1 MDFHRRTRSSYNQFA
16 PQARRCRGEALEL
29 HAMAMFLT
37 DRIVDHLR
45 EAAVWP
51 EVSSGEQGRRYTVLR
66 VIGRGGMGTVY
77 VARDEMLGREVA
89 FKVSNA
95 PVSGSG
101 LDERL
106 RREARVL
113 ATLDHPGIAPV
124 HDAGV
129 LVDGRLF
136 YVMKLVRGVTLEQHA
151 RDLETES
158 LKLSVFE
165 RVAET
170 VAFAHARGIVHR
182 DLKPSNVM
190 VGSFGEVLVLD
201 WGVAKVLAEASTD
214 EGAGAPPQVAPSPLA
229 DASEPTST
237 PTLIGTLIGT
247 PGFMAPEQ
255 AAGDVTLIGPATD
268 VFALGALL
276 FWLLTSELP
285 PSSDVARASRAL
297 RERRVDRRL
306 RAIVTRC
313 LAPSTADRYANAGE
327 VAADLVRYRG
337 GQAVAAYPET
347 VFDRAGRFFT
357 TYRTF
362 ILIVAAYIIMRAI
375 VAYIRR

>member
-1 MDFHRRTRSSYNQFA
+1 
-16 PQARRCRGEALEL
+16 
-29 HAMAMFLT
+29 MAMFLT

-51 EVSSGEQGRRYTVLR
+51 EVTAGDDGRRYTVLR

-77 VARDEMLGREVA
+77 VARDETLGREVA

-95 PVSGSG
+95 PASGSG

-129 LVDGRLF
+129 LADGRLF
-136 YVMKLVRGVTLEQHA
+136 YVMKLVRGVTLERHA
-151 RDLETES
+151 RDLDTES

-165 RVAET
+165 RVADT

-201 WGVAKVLAEASTD
+201 WGVAKVLGEPHQHDVPLPASG
-214 EGAGAPPQVAPSPLA
+214 ERAGVRGSP
-229 DASEPTST
+229 DASEPTS
-237 PTLIGTLIGT
+237 IGTLIGT

-255 AAGDVTLIGPATD
+255 AAGDITLIGPAAD

-285 PSSDVARASRAL
+285 AAAADDLPRVNRAL
-297 RERRVDRRL
+297 RDRRVSRRL

-313 LAPSTADRYANAGE
+313 LAPRPADRYANAGE
-327 VAADLVRYRG
+327 IAADLVRYRG

-362 ILIVAAYIIMRAI
+362 ILIVAAYIVMRAI

>member
-1 MDFHRRTRSSYNQFA
+1 
-16 PQARRCRGEALEL
+16 
-29 HAMAMFLT
+29 MAMFLT

-51 EVSSGEQGRRYTVLR
+51 EVPASAGDGRRYTVLR

-77 VARDEMLGREVA
+77 VARDETLGREVA

-95 PVSGSG
+95 PAPGSG

-129 LVDGRLF
+129 LADGRLF
-136 YVMKLVRGVTLEQHA
+136 YVMKLVRGDTLEHHA
-151 RDLETES
+151 RGLETES

-165 RVAET
+165 RVVDT

-201 WGVAKVLAEASTD
+201 WGVAKVLTELNAED
-214 EGAGAPPQVAPSPLA
+214 GM
-229 DASEPTST
+229 
-237 PTLIGTLIGT
+237 LIGT

-255 AAGDVTLIGPATD
+255 AVGDITLIGPASD

-276 FWLLTSELP
+276 FWLLTSDLP
-285 PSSDVARASRAL
+285 SAGDLPRVNRVL
-297 RERRVDRRL
+297 RDRSVGRRL

-313 LAPSTADRYANAGE
+313 LAPRAADRYANAGE

-337 GQAVAAYPET
+337 GQAVAALPET

-362 ILIVAAYIIMRAI
+362 ILIVAAYIVMRAI

>member
-1 MDFHRRTRSSYNQFA
+1 
-16 PQARRCRGEALEL
+16 
-29 HAMAMFLT
+29 MFLT

-51 EVSSGEQGRRYTVLR
+51 EVAGGGAEGRRYTVLR

-77 VARDEMLGREVA
+77 VARDETLGREVA

-95 PVSGSG
+95 PASGSG

-129 LVDGRLF
+129 LADGRLF
-136 YVMKLVRGVTLEQHA
+136 YVMKLVRGVTLERHA

-165 RVAET
+165 RVTET
-170 VAFAHARGIVHR
+170 VAFAHAHGIVHR

-190 VGSFGEVLVLD
+190 VGQFGEVLVLD
-201 WGVAKVLAEASTD
+201 WGVAKVLGEPLEREAAEACET
-214 EGAGAPPQVAPSPLA
+214 
-229 DASEPTST
+229 SETSETST
-237 PTLIGTLIGT
+237 PGRAGTLMGTLIGT

-255 AAGDVTLIGPATD
+255 ATGDVTQIGPATD

-285 PSSDVARASRAL
+285 PADDLTRVSRAL
-297 RERRVDRRL
+297 RDRHVSRRL
-306 RAIVTRC
+306 RAIVARC
-313 LAPSTADRYANAGE
+313 LAPRAADRYANAGE

-337 GQAVAAYPET
+337 GQAVTAYPET

>member
-1 MDFHRRTRSSYNQFA
+1 
-16 PQARRCRGEALEL
+16 
-29 HAMAMFLT
+29 MAMFLT

-51 EVSSGEQGRRYTVLR
+51 EVDSGAEGGRYTVLR

-77 VARDEMLGREVA
+77 VARDETLGREVA

-95 PVSGSG
+95 PASGSG

-129 LVDGRLF
+129 LADGRLF
-136 YVMKLVRGVTLEQHA
+136 YVMKLVRGVTLERHA
-151 RDLETES
+151 HDLDVES

-165 RVAET
+165 RVADT

-201 WGVAKVLAEASTD
+201 WGVAKVLGEPPDLPLPASGKRT
-214 EGAGAPPQVAPSPLA
+214 GVTGSP
-229 DASEPTST
+229 DASEPTR
-237 PTLIGTLIGT
+237 IGTLIGT

-255 AAGDVTLIGPATD
+255 AAGDITLIGPATD

-285 PSSDVARASRAL
+285 SADDLPRVNRAL
-297 RERRVDRRL
+297 RDRRVSRRL
-306 RAIVTRC
+306 RAIVTCC
-313 LAPSTADRYANAGE
+313 LAPRAADRYPNAGE
-327 VAADLVRYRG
+327 IAADLVRYRS

>member
-1 MDFHRRTRSSYNQFA
+1 
-16 PQARRCRGEALEL
+16 
-29 HAMAMFLT
+29 MAMFLT

-51 EVSSGEQGRRYTVLR
+51 DVSSGEEGRRYTVLR

-77 VARDEMLGREVA
+77 VARDETLGREVA

-95 PVSGSG
+95 PASGSG

-129 LVDGRLF
+129 LADGRLF

-165 RVAET
+165 RVADT

-201 WGVAKVLAEASTD
+201 WGVAKVLSDSDSHDDPLLPTDGETAEMRSSS
-214 EGAGAPPQVAPSPLA
+214 G
-229 DASEPTST
+229 ASEPTG
-237 PTLIGTLIGT
+237 IGTLIGT

-276 FWLLTSELP
+276 FWLLTNELP
-285 PSSDVARASRAL
+285 AADDVPRINRTL
-297 RERRVDRRL
+297 RDRRVSRRL
-306 RAIVTRC
+306 RAIVTHC
-313 LAPSTADRYANAGE
+313 LESRAADRYTNAGE

-337 GQAVAAYPET
+337 GLAVSAYPET
-347 VFDRAGRFFT
+347 VLDRAARFFT

-362 ILIVAAYIIMRAI
+362 ILLVAAYIIMRAI

>member
-1 MDFHRRTRSSYNQFA
+1 
-16 PQARRCRGEALEL
+16 
-29 HAMAMFLT
+29 MAMFLT

-51 EVSSGEQGRRYTVLR
+51 EVDSGAEGRRYTVLR

-77 VARDEMLGREVA
+77 VARDETLGREVA

-95 PVSGSG
+95 PASGSG

-129 LVDGRLF
+129 LADGRLF
-136 YVMKLVRGVTLEQHA
+136 YVMKLVRGVTLERHA

-165 RVAET
+165 RVADT

-201 WGVAKVLAEASTD
+201 WGVAKVLGERDAADRAADDRT
-214 EGAGAPPQVAPSPLA
+214 AGSSPVAVSPSA
-229 DASEPTST
+229 DAREHEHEHEPTRA
-237 PTLIGTLIGT
+237 GTLMGT

-255 AAGDVTLIGPATD
+255 AAGDITRIGPATD

-285 PSSDVARASRAL
+285 SADDDVTRVNRVL
-297 RERRVDRRL
+297 RERRVNRRL

-313 LAPSTADRYANAGE
+313 LAPRSADRYANAGE
-327 VAADLVRYRG
+327 IAADLVRYRG
-337 GQAVAAYPET
+337 GEAVAAHPET
-347 VFDRAGRFFT
+347 IFDRAGRFFT

-375 VAYIRR
+375 VAYVRR

>member
-1 MDFHRRTRSSYNQFA
+1 
-16 PQARRCRGEALEL
+16 
-29 HAMAMFLT
+29 MAMFLT

-51 EVSSGEQGRRYTVLR
+51 EVATSGASGASGNAIGDHGAGGRRYTVLR
-66 VIGRGGMGTVY
+66 VIGRGGM
-77 VARDEMLGREVA
+77 A
-89 FKVSNA
+89 
-95 PVSGSG
+95 GSA

-129 LVDGRLF
+129 LADGRLF
-136 YVMKLVRGVTLEQHA
+136 YVMKLVRGVTLEHHA

-170 VAFAHARGIVHR
+170 VAFAHAHGIVHR

-190 VGSFGEVLVLD
+190 VGRFGEVLVLD
-201 WGVAKVLAEASTD
+201 WGVAKVLGAAPDLPRFAGESAAASGAASTSAETSEASEATC
-214 EGAGAPPQVAPSPLA
+214 AG
-229 DASEPTST
+229 
-237 PTLIGTLIGT
+237 TLMGTLIGT

-276 FWLLTSELP
+276 FWLLTNELP
-285 PSSDVARASRAL
+285 PADDLTRASRAL
-297 RERRVDRRL
+297 RDRRVTRRL

-313 LAPSTADRYANAGE
+313 LAPRAADRYANAGD

-337 GQAVAAYPET
+337 GQAVTAYPET
-347 VFDRAGRFFT
+347 IFDRAGRFFT

>member
-1 MDFHRRTRSSYNQFA
+1 
-16 PQARRCRGEALEL
+16 
-29 HAMAMFLT
+29 MAMFLT

-51 EVSSGEQGRRYTVLR
+51 EVASGDDGRRYSVLR

-77 VARDEMLGREVA
+77 VARDETLGREVA

-95 PVSGSG
+95 PASGSG

-129 LVDGRLF
+129 LADGRLF

-165 RVAET
+165 RVVDT
-170 VAFAHARGIVHR
+170 VAFAHAHGIVHR

-190 VGSFGEVLVLD
+190 VGRFGEVLVLD
-201 WGVAKVLAEASTD
+201 WGVAKVLGAPEALPLT
-214 EGAGAPPQVAPSPLA
+214 AGADTAGVRETGDTRA
-229 DASEPTST
+229 
-237 PTLIGTLIGT
+237 GTLIGT

-276 FWLLTSELP
+276 FWLLTGEMP
-285 PSSDVARASRAL
+285 PPDDLTRANRTL
-297 RERRVDRRL
+297 RERRVTRRL

-313 LAPSTADRYANAGE
+313 LAPRAADRYADAGE

-337 GQAVAAYPET
+337 GQAVAAHPET

>member
-1 MDFHRRTRSSYNQFA
+1 
-16 PQARRCRGEALEL
+16 
-29 HAMAMFLT
+29 MAMFLT

-51 EVSSGEQGRRYTVLR
+51 EVDSGADGRRYTVLR

-77 VARDEMLGREVA
+77 VARDETLGREVA

-95 PVSGSG
+95 PASGSG

-129 LVDGRLF
+129 LADGRLF
-136 YVMKLVRGVTLEQHA
+136 YVMKLVRGVTLERHA
-151 RDLETES
+151 QDLETES

-165 RVAET
+165 RLVDT
-170 VAFAHARGIVHR
+170 VAFAHAHGIVHR

-201 WGVAKVLAEASTD
+201 WGVAKVLGEPADPVDPAE
-214 EGAGAPPQVAPSPLA
+214 GHAGASRDVASPSSSAAVPGTHT
-229 DASEPTST
+229 SEPTSA
-237 PTLIGTLIGT
+237 GTLIGT

-276 FWLLTSELP
+276 FWLLTGELP
-285 PSSDVARASRAL
+285 PADDPTRASRAL
-297 RERRVDRRL
+297 RDRGVTRRL

-313 LAPSTADRYANAGE
+313 LAPRAADRYANAGD

-362 ILIVAAYIIMRAI
+362 ILIVAAYIVMRAI

>member
-1 MDFHRRTRSSYNQFA
+1 
-16 PQARRCRGEALEL
+16 
-29 HAMAMFLT
+29 
-37 DRIVDHLR
+37 
-45 EAAVWP
+45 
-51 EVSSGEQGRRYTVLR
+51 
-66 VIGRGGMGTVY
+66 MGTVY
-77 VARDEMLGREVA
+77 VARDEALGREVA

-95 PVSGSG
+95 PSSGSG

-113 ATLDHPGIAPV
+113 ATLEHPGIAPV

-129 LVDGRLF
+129 LADGRLF
-136 YVMKLVRGVTLEQHA
+136 YVMKLVRGDTLEQHA
-151 RDLETES
+151 RKALETES

-165 RVAET
+165 RVVDT

-201 WGVAKVLAEASTD
+201 WGVAKVLAELNTED
-214 EGAGAPPQVAPSPLA
+214 GM
-229 DASEPTST
+229 
-237 PTLIGTLIGT
+237 LIGT

-285 PSSDVARASRAL
+285 SASDLPRVTRVL
-297 RERRVDRRL
+297 RDRSVSRRL

-313 LAPSTADRYANAGE
+313 LAPRTADRYANAGE

-337 GQAVAAYPET
+337 GQAVAALPET

-362 ILIVAAYIIMRAI
+362 ILIVAAYIVMRAI

>member
-1 MDFHRRTRSSYNQFA
+1 
-16 PQARRCRGEALEL
+16 
-29 HAMAMFLT
+29 MFLT

-51 EVSSGEQGRRYTVLR
+51 EVAGAAEGRRYSVVR

-77 VARDEMLGREVA
+77 VARDETLGREVA

-95 PVSGSG
+95 PASGSG

-129 LVDGRLF
+129 LADGRLF
-136 YVMKLVRGVTLEQHA
+136 YVMKLVRGETLERHA

-165 RVAET
+165 RVVDT

-201 WGVAKVLAEASTD
+201 WGVAKVLAEPHDLPLPASGDSDRT
-214 EGAGAPPQVAPSPLA
+214 GVSGST
-229 DASEPTST
+229 DASEPTR
-237 PTLIGTLIGT
+237 IGTLIGT

-255 AAGDVTLIGPATD
+255 AAGDITLIGPATD

-276 FWLLTSELP
+276 FWLLTGELLT
-285 PSSDVARASRAL
+285 SDVPSAEADDSTRVTRANRVL
-297 RERRVDRRL
+297 RDRRVSRRL
-306 RAIVTRC
+306 RAIVIRC
-313 LAPSTADRYANAGE
+313 LAPRAADRYANAGE
-327 VAADLVRYRG
+327 IAADLVRYRG

-362 ILIVAAYIIMRAI
+362 ILIVAAYIVMRAI

>member
-1 MDFHRRTRSSYNQFA
+1 
-16 PQARRCRGEALEL
+16 
-29 HAMAMFLT
+29 MAMFLT

-51 EVSSGEQGRRYTVLR
+51 EVDSGADGRRYTVLR

-77 VARDEMLGREVA
+77 VARDETLGREVA

-95 PVSGSG
+95 PASGSG

-129 LVDGRLF
+129 LADGRLF
-136 YVMKLVRGVTLEQHA
+136 YVMKLVRGVTLERHA
-151 RDLETES
+151 LDTES

-165 RVAET
+165 RVVDT

-201 WGVAKVLAEASTD
+201 WGVAKVLAEPNDGDSFADASTS
-214 EGAGAPPQVAPSPLA
+214 GAPLKSA
-229 DASEPTST
+229 DASEPTRA
-237 PTLIGTLIGT
+237 GTLIGT

-255 AAGDVTLIGPATD
+255 AAGDITLIGPAVD

-285 PSSDVARASRAL
+285 PADDLTRASRVL
-297 RERRVDRRL
+297 RDRRIARRL

-313 LAPSTADRYANAGE
+313 LAPRAADRYANAGE
-327 VAADLVRYRG
+327 IAADLVRYRG
-337 GQAVAAYPET
+337 GLAVSAYPET
-347 VFDRAGRFFT
+347 VFDRAGRFFM

-362 ILIVAAYIIMRAI
+362 ILIVAAYIIMRAV
-375 VAYIRR
+375 VAYFRR

>member
-1 MDFHRRTRSSYNQFA
+1 
-16 PQARRCRGEALEL
+16 
-29 HAMAMFLT
+29 MFLT

-51 EVSSGEQGRRYTVLR
+51 EVAAGDEGRRYTVLR

-77 VARDEMLGREVA
+77 VARDETLGREVA

-95 PVSGSG
+95 PASGSG

-129 LVDGRLF
+129 LADGRLF
-136 YVMKLVRGVTLEQHA
+136 YVMKLVRGVTLERHA

-201 WGVAKVLAEASTD
+201 WGVAKVLGEPHDAVGFTDASSSD
-214 EGAGAPPQVAPSPLA
+214 ESPA
-229 DASEPTST
+229 SGDASEPTR
-237 PTLIGTLIGT
+237 IGTLIGT

-255 AAGDVTLIGPATD
+255 AAGDITLIGPATD

-276 FWLLTSELP
+276 FWLLTDELP
-285 PSSDVARASRAL
+285 SADDLARVNRSL
-297 RERRVDRRL
+297 RDRRVSRRL

-313 LAPSTADRYANAGE
+313 LAPHAADRYAKAGE
-327 VAADLVRYRG
+327 IAADLVRYRG

-362 ILIVAAYIIMRAI
+362 ILLVAAYVVMRAI

>member
-1 MDFHRRTRSSYNQFA
+1 
-16 PQARRCRGEALEL
+16 
-29 HAMAMFLT
+29 MAMFLT

-51 EVSSGEQGRRYTVLR
+51 EVTAGDDGRRYTVLR

-77 VARDEMLGREVA
+77 VARDEALGREVA

-95 PVSGSG
+95 PASGSD

-129 LVDGRLF
+129 LADGRLF
-136 YVMKLVRGVTLEQHA
+136 YVMKLVRGVTLERHA

-165 RVAET
+165 RVVDT

-201 WGVAKVLAEASTD
+201 WGVAKVFAEPEEPRD
-214 EGAGAPPQVAPSPLA
+214 PPFPAG
-229 DASEPTST
+229 EPTRT
-237 PTLIGTLIGT
+237 GTQIGTLIGT

-285 PSSDVARASRAL
+285 AADDLPRVNRAL
-297 RERRVDRRL
+297 RERRVSRRL

-313 LAPSTADRYANAGE
+313 LAPRAADRYAHAGDI
-327 VAADLVRYRG
+327 AADLVRYRG
-337 GQAVAAYPET
+337 GQAVTAYPET

>member
-1 MDFHRRTRSSYNQFA
+1 M
-16 PQARRCRGEALEL
+16 
-29 HAMAMFLT
+29 
-37 DRIVDHLR
+37 
-45 EAAVWP
+45 
-51 EVSSGEQGRRYTVLR
+51 LR

-77 VARDEMLGREVA
+77 VARDETLGREVA

-95 PVSGSG
+95 PASGSG

-129 LVDGRLF
+129 LADGRLF
-136 YVMKLVRGVTLEQHA
+136 YVMKLVRGDTLERHA
-151 RDLETES
+151 RALETES

-165 RVAET
+165 RVVDT

-190 VGSFGEVLVLD
+190 VGRFGEVLVLD
-201 WGVAKVLAEASTD
+201 WGVAKVLGEPD
-214 EGAGAPPQVAPSPLA
+214 DRPLPAGEERAAVKGSGDAFAPTRA
-229 DASEPTST
+229 
-237 PTLIGTLIGT
+237 GTLIGT

-285 PSSDVARASRAL
+285 PADDLTRASRAL
-297 RERRVDRRL
+297 RDRRVNRRL

-313 LAPSTADRYANAGE
+313 LAPRAADRYADAGD

-337 GQAVAAYPET
+337 GQAVAAHPET

-362 ILIVAAYIIMRAI
+362 ILIVAAYIVMRAI

>member
-1 MDFHRRTRSSYNQFA
+1 
-16 PQARRCRGEALEL
+16 
-29 HAMAMFLT
+29 MATFLT

-51 EVSSGEQGRRYTVLR
+51 DVANTGASGADGVRYTVLR

-77 VARDEMLGREVA
+77 VARDETLGREVA

-95 PVSGSG
+95 PASGSG

-129 LVDGRLF
+129 LADGRLF
-136 YVMKLVRGVTLEQHA
+136 YVMKLVRGVTLERHA
-151 RDLETES
+151 RDLDTES

-165 RVAET
+165 RVADT

-201 WGVAKVLAEASTD
+201 WGVAKVLGEPQSQAQAQSQSQPRDLAADAASTSAS
-214 EGAGAPPQVAPSPLA
+214 GTSSG
-229 DASEPTST
+229 ASEPTR
-237 PTLIGTLIGT
+237 IGTLIGT

-255 AAGDVTLIGPATD
+255 ADGDVALIGPATD

-276 FWLLTSELP
+276 FWLLTTELP
-285 PSSDVARASRAL
+285 SADDLPRVNRAL
-297 RERRVDRRL
+297 RDRRVSRRL

-313 LAPSTADRYANAGE
+313 LARRAADRYANAGE
-327 VAADLVRYRG
+327 IAADLVRYRG
-337 GQAVAAYPET
+337 GLAVSAYPET
-347 VFDRAGRFFT
+347 VLDRAARLFT

>member
-1 MDFHRRTRSSYNQFA
+1 
-16 PQARRCRGEALEL
+16 
-29 HAMAMFLT
+29 MAMFLT

-51 EVSSGEQGRRYTVLR
+51 EVDGGAEGRRYTVLR

-95 PVSGSG
+95 PASGSG

-129 LVDGRLF
+129 LADGRLF
-136 YVMKLVRGVTLEQHA
+136 YVMKLVRGVTLERHA

-165 RVAET
+165 RVVDT

-201 WGVAKVLAEASTD
+201 WGVAKVLAAELSVD
-214 EGAGAPPQVAPSPLA
+214 EGMM
-229 DASEPTST
+229 
-237 PTLIGTLIGT
+237 IGT

-255 AAGDVTLIGPATD
+255 AAGDITLIGPATD

-285 PSSDVARASRAL
+285 SADDLPRGTRAL
-297 RERRVDRRL
+297 RDRRVSRRL

-313 LAPSTADRYANAGE
+313 LAPRAADRYAHAGDI
-327 VAADLVRYRG
+327 AADLIRYRG
-337 GQAVAAYPET
+337 GQAVSAHPET

-362 ILIVAAYIIMRAI
+362 ILIVAAYIVMRAI

>member
-1 MDFHRRTRSSYNQFA
+1 
-16 PQARRCRGEALEL
+16 
-29 HAMAMFLT
+29 MAMFLT

-51 EVSSGEQGRRYTVLR
+51 EVDSGADGRRYTVLR

-77 VARDEMLGREVA
+77 VARDETLGREVA

-129 LVDGRLF
+129 LADGRLF
-136 YVMKLVRGVTLEQHA
+136 YVMKLVRGVTLERHA
-151 RDLETES
+151 RNLDTES

-165 RVAET
+165 RIVDT

-201 WGVAKVLAEASTD
+201 WGVAKVLAEPDDLPAEDSST
-214 EGAGAPPQVAPSPLA
+214 GADSISG
-229 DASEPTST
+229 DASEPTRA
-237 PTLIGTLIGT
+237 GTLIGT

-255 AAGDVTLIGPATD
+255 AAGEVTLIGPATD

-285 PSSDVARASRAL
+285 PADDLTRASRVL
-297 RERRVDRRL
+297 RDRRVSRRL

-313 LAPSTADRYANAGE
+313 LAARAADRYENAGE
-327 VAADLVRYRG
+327 IAADLVRYRG

-347 VFDRAGRFFT
+347 VLERAGRFFM

>member
-1 MDFHRRTRSSYNQFA
+1 
-16 PQARRCRGEALEL
+16 
-29 HAMAMFLT
+29 
-37 DRIVDHLR
+37 
-45 EAAVWP
+45 
-51 EVSSGEQGRRYTVLR
+51 
-66 VIGRGGMGTVY
+66 
-77 VARDEMLGREVA
+77 
-89 FKVSNA
+89 VSNA

-129 LVDGRLF
+129 LADGRLF
-136 YVMKLVRGVTLEQHA
+136 YVMKLVRGVTLESHA
-151 RDLETES
+151 RDLDTES

-170 VAFAHARGIVHR
+170 VAFAHAHGIVHR

-190 VGSFGEVLVLD
+190 VGRFGEVLVLD
-201 WGVAKVLAEASTD
+201 WGVAKVLGE
-214 EGAGAPPQVAPSPLA
+214 PA
-229 DASEPTST
+229 DAPGDTSEVST
-237 PTLIGTLIGT
+237 LPDTITRAGTMIGT

-255 AAGDVTLIGPATD
+255 AEGDVTRIGPATD

-285 PSSDVARASRAL
+285 PAADLTRASRAL
-297 RERRVDRRL
+297 RDRRISRRL

-313 LAPSTADRYANAGE
+313 LAPRAADRYADAGE
-327 VAADLVRYRG
+327 VAAELVRYRG

-347 VFDRAGRFFT
+347 VFDRAGRLFT

-362 ILIVAAYIIMRAI
+362 ILIVAAYIVMRAI

>member
-1 MDFHRRTRSSYNQFA
+1 
-16 PQARRCRGEALEL
+16 
-29 HAMAMFLT
+29 MAMFLT

-51 EVSSGEQGRRYTVLR
+51 EVGNSGADGTRYTVLR

-77 VARDEMLGREVA
+77 VARDETLGREVA

-95 PVSGSG
+95 PASGSG

-113 ATLDHPGIAPV
+113 ATLEHPGIAPV

-129 LVDGRLF
+129 LADGRLF
-136 YVMKLVRGVTLEQHA
+136 YVMKLVRGVTLESHA

-165 RVAET
+165 RVVDT
-170 VAFAHARGIVHR
+170 VAFAHAHGIVHR

-190 VGSFGEVLVLD
+190 VGRFGEVLVLD
-201 WGVAKVLAEASTD
+201 WGVAKVLGEPSGEVRNSAEA
-214 EGAGAPPQVAPSPLA
+214 PS
-229 DASEPTST
+229 DTSAAIDLPEMT
-237 PTLIGTLIGT
+237 TRAGTLIGT

-255 AAGDVTLIGPATD
+255 TAGDVTLIGPATD

-285 PSSDVARASRAL
+285 PADDLTRASRVL
-297 RERRVDRRL
+297 RDRRVTRRL

-313 LAPSTADRYANAGE
+313 LAPRAADRYANAGE
-327 VAADLVRYRG
+327 VSADLVRYRG

-362 ILIVAAYIIMRAI
+362 ILIVAAYIVMRAI

>member
-1 MDFHRRTRSSYNQFA
+1 M
-16 PQARRCRGEALEL
+16 P
-29 HAMAMFLT
+29 MFLT

-51 EVSSGEQGRRYTVLR
+51 EVAGTDADDRRYTVLR

-77 VARDEMLGREVA
+77 VARDESLGREVA

-95 PVSGSG
+95 PASGSG

-129 LVDGRLF
+129 LADGRLF

-151 RDLETES
+151 RDLDTES

-165 RVAET
+165 RVADT
-170 VAFAHARGIVHR
+170 VAFAHAHGIVHR

-190 VGSFGEVLVLD
+190 VGRFGEVLVLD
-201 WGVAKVLAEASTD
+201 WGVAKVLGEALDLPSS
-214 EGAGAPPQVAPSPLA
+214 AGESVAPPDTASMSA
-229 DASEPTST
+229 EASEPTRV
-237 PTLIGTLIGT
+237 GTLIGT

-255 AAGDVTLIGPATD
+255 AAGDVALIGPATD

-276 FWLLTSELP
+276 FWLLTNELP
-285 PSSDVARASRAL
+285 SADDLTRVNRAL
-297 RERRVDRRL
+297 RERRVTRRL

-313 LAPSTADRYANAGE
+313 LAPRAVDRYANAGE

-337 GQAVAAYPET
+337 AQAVTAYPET